1 MTQPCYRCGTS
12 RHNPFECNYFT
23 KGLQFNNCGR
33 RGHKALVCCQHRQRG
48 RGRSTFQPRGS
59 AHTQRGSPNSFQ
71 PRRVSSNRFTSF
83 PQRGFSGLQQSH
95 YTEESESTSSV
106 LTVHAIQNVPPI
118 QYTVE
123 VNGTPISMEVDL
135 GSCYSLLNS
144 DWWNRLGRPVLR
156 RGPILKD
163 VSRNIIPVLGIA
175 NVEVRLNG
183 QFRQLRVVFLDR
195 TDTASLF
202 GREWIAEFHL
212 LSVHQTEPEQV
223 PNSLTS
229 LLTEYS
235 DLFDTATLPSIKKFK
250 AHLHIK
256 PNSNFKLFKPR
267 PVPYALRPKVEAEL
281 EQLESFGII
290 SKVETAEFS
299 TTPIVSVPK
308 PSGQV
313 RICGDFKVSV
323 NQYLDLT
330 QYPLPHIEE
339 VFERLTGGQVYS
351 KLYLPDA

>member
-12 RHNPFECNYFT
+12 EHNPFECNYFT
-23 KGLQFNNCGR
+23 QRLQCINCGQ
-33 RGHKALVCCQHRQRG
+33 RGHKALVCYQPRQRG

-59 AHTQRGSPNSFQ
+59 AHTQRGTPNSFQ
-71 PRRVSSNRFTSF
+71 PQCVSSNRFTSF
-83 PQRGFSGLQQSH
+83 PRPGVSGPQQSH

-106 LTVHAIQNVPPI
+106 LTIHAIQNVPPI

-123 VNGTPISMEVDL
+123 VNGTPISMEVDS

-183 QFRQLRVVFLDR
+183 QSKQLRVVFLDR
-195 TDTASLF
+195 PDTAASLI

-212 LSVHQTEPEQV
+212 LSVHQTEPEPV
-223 PNSLTS
+223 PSSLTS

-235 DLFDTATLPSIKKFK
+235 DLFDTVTLPPIKGFK

-281 EQLESFGII
+281 ERLESLGII

-299 TTPIVSVPK
+299 TTPIVPVLK
-308 PSGQV
+308 PNGQV
-313 RICGDFKVSV
+313 
-323 NQYLDLT
+323 
-330 QYPLPHIEE
+330 
-339 VFERLTGGQVYS
+339 
-351 KLYLPDA
+351 